1 MKGCRGV
8 SDGDSG
14 LRGREG
20 VSDGRF
26 WVEVTRE
33 SFRWRIL
40 GEGARGSSSRSTSA
54 VSKSLLLFRHL
65 PSSGFSANAEHSWL
79 EHPTP
84 TAHHPQR
91 FATHDPSPQT
101 MGLAGV
107 FEFAKNSWQE
117 AESRSTLSIAGH
129 PQGAR
134 CLPCCHRAACA
145 SEASWPRMT
154 AMEADAGGAGWEACQ
169 MDCIPPSA
177 SVLFPVSSKKLKKVL
192 TEPEK

>member
-1 MKGCRGV
+1 M
-8 SDGDSG
+8 
-14 LRGREG
+14 
-20 VSDGRF
+20 F
-26 WVEVTRE
+26 WNMDV
-33 SFRWRIL
+33 
-40 GEGARGSSSRSTSA
+40 GEQEQDLMEISHF
-54 VSKSLLLFRHL
+54 LL
-65 PSSGFSANAEHSWL
+65 S
-79 EHPTP
+79 
-84 TAHHPQR
+84 
-91 FATHDPSPQT
+91 
-101 MGLAGV
+101 V

-177 SVLFPVSSKKLKKVL
+177 SALFPVSSKK
-192 TEPEK
+192 

>member
-1 MKGCRGV
+1 MQNTLSC
-8 SDGDSG
+8 
-14 LRGREG
+14 
-20 VSDGRF
+20 
-26 WVEVTRE
+26 
-33 SFRWRIL
+33 
-40 GEGARGSSSRSTSA
+40 SS
-54 VSKSLLLFRHL
+54 
-65 PSSGFSANAEHSWL
+65 P
-79 EHPTP
+79 
-84 TAHHPQR
+84 R

-145 SEASWPRMT
+145 SEVSWPRMT

-169 MDCIPPSA
+169 MECIPPSA
-177 SVLFPVSSKKLKKVL
+177 SVLFSSAFHLQPASCFHQHFTFSQRPVFISIPSSASVLFSSTSNPRPAPCFQCPQKNKKKC
-192 TEPEK
+192 

>member
-1 MKGCRGV
+1 MQNTLSC
-8 SDGDSG
+8 
-14 LRGREG
+14 
-20 VSDGRF
+20 
-26 WVEVTRE
+26 
-33 SFRWRIL
+33 
-40 GEGARGSSSRSTSA
+40 SS
-54 VSKSLLLFRHL
+54 
-65 PSSGFSANAEHSWL
+65 
-79 EHPTP
+79 
-84 TAHHPQR
+84 QR

-107 FEFAKNSWQE
+107 FGFAKNSWQE

-177 SVLFPVSSKKLKKVL
+177 SVLFSSTFHPRSAPCFQCPQKNKKRCWQNRKSSVICHLSPRELNELNKQFKQF
-192 TEPEK
+192 

>member
-1 MKGCRGV
+1 MREFQIGVDEGARGV
-8 SDGDSG
+8 PA
-14 LRGREG
+14 
-20 VSDGRF
+20 GRF
-26 WVEVTRE
+26 WVEGYE
-33 SFRWRIL
+33 
-40 GEGARGSSSRSTSA
+40 A
-54 VSKSLLLFRHL
+54 VLDGK
-65 PSSGFSANAEHSWL
+65 
-79 EHPTP
+79 
-84 TAHHPQR
+84 

-117 AESRSTLSIAGH
+117 AESRSTLSIAGY

-145 SEASWPRMT
+145 SEASWPRVT

-177 SVLFPVSSKKLKKVL
+177 SALFLSAFHLQPAS
-192 TEPEK
+192 

>member
-1 MKGCRGV
+1 MKGH
-8 SDGDSG
+8 
-14 LRGREG
+14 E
-20 VSDGRF
+20 
-26 WVEVTRE
+26 
-33 SFRWRIL
+33 
-40 GEGARGSSSRSTSA
+40 A
-54 VSKSLLLFRHL
+54 VPAQLFRHL
-65 PSSGFSANAEHSWL
+65 PSSGSSANAEHSWL
-79 EHPTP
+79 EHSAP
-84 TAHHPQR
+84 TAHHSQR

-101 MGLAGV
+101 MGLAG
-107 FEFAKNSWQE
+107 FFFFSKNSWQE

-177 SVLFPVSSKKLKKVL
+177 SVLFSSTSNLRPAPCFQCPQKNKKGVDRTGKVVYYIVCRQ
-192 TEPEK
+192 EN

>member
-1 MKGCRGV
+1 M
-8 SDGDSG
+8 
-14 LRGREG
+14 
-20 VSDGRF
+20 F
-26 WVEVTRE
+26 WNMDV
-33 SFRWRIL
+33 
-40 GEGARGSSSRSTSA
+40 GEQEQDLMEISHF
-54 VSKSLLLFRHL
+54 LL
-65 PSSGFSANAEHSWL
+65 S
-79 EHPTP
+79 
-84 TAHHPQR
+84 
-91 FATHDPSPQT
+91 
-101 MGLAGV
+101 V

-177 SVLFPVSSKKLKKVL
+177 SVLFSSTSNPRPAPCFQCPQKNKKGVDRTGKVV
-192 TEPEK
+192 

>member
-1 MKGCRGV
+1 MQNTLSC
-8 SDGDSG
+8 
-14 LRGREG
+14 
-20 VSDGRF
+20 
-26 WVEVTRE
+26 
-33 SFRWRIL
+33 
-40 GEGARGSSSRSTSA
+40 SS
-54 VSKSLLLFRHL
+54 
-65 PSSGFSANAEHSWL
+65 
-79 EHPTP
+79 
-84 TAHHPQR
+84 QR

-177 SVLFPVSSKKLKKVL
+177 SVLFSSALLTFSQRPVFISIPPSASVLFSSTSNPRPAPCFQCPQKN
-192 TEPEK
+192 

>member
-1 MKGCRGV
+1 M
-8 SDGDSG
+8 
-14 LRGREG
+14 
-20 VSDGRF
+20 F
-26 WVEVTRE
+26 WNMDV
-33 SFRWRIL
+33 
-40 GEGARGSSSRSTSA
+40 GEQEQDLMEISHF
-54 VSKSLLLFRHL
+54 LL
-65 PSSGFSANAEHSWL
+65 S
-79 EHPTP
+79 
-84 TAHHPQR
+84 
-91 FATHDPSPQT
+91 
-101 MGLAGV
+101 V

-177 SVLFPVSSKKLKKVL
+177 SALFSSAFHLQPAPCFHLHFTLVQRPVSSVLKKIKKGVDR
-192 TEPEK
+192 TRKVV